1 MGNNSPEKHSY
12 QSLLKWTC
20 QLLGAQRRYPFL
32 FLSCLSV
39 LMSLCSVCPTVFQ
52 TESSF
57 LFWTHKGS
65 CEGCLVLW
73 DSPRLLL
80 FHPHL
85 FLISHLPLWAR
96 SLSSASPCRVVFF
109 FFLSPILKPCWLVAW
124 TQTPSAV
131 IHPIL
136 SSSGAPADGGCRFMT
151 HWLASSKNHPALHYT
166 QKVLYPFYVK
176 RTFSQVRFWQAWTYS
191 CAQRHANSKY
201 RLQQKAKT
209 VMLSVD
215 RASFSQTKKANCTS
229 LAAHRLAAC
238 KVYPL
243 FLLSRI
249 KHENIVALEDIYES
263 SNHLYLI
270 MQL

>member
-1 MGNNSPEKHSY
+1 MPAVGCSASLSFPF
-12 QSLLKWTC
+12 SLL
-20 QLLGAQRRYPFL
+20 
-32 FLSCLSV
+32 
-39 LMSLCSVCPTVFQ
+39 SLRLNV
-52 TESSF
+52 
-57 LFWTHKGS
+57 
-65 CEGCLVLW
+65 
-73 DSPRLLL
+73 SPRSAL
-80 FHPHL
+80 FVRQCFKLNPH
-85 FLISHLPLWAR
+85 FCSGLIKEVVKVVWSFETLPASCCSTPTF
-96 SLSSASPCRVVFF
+96 SLSATCPCEHAHCHLHLLAELFFF

-176 RTFSQVRFWQAWTYS
+176 RTFSQVRFWQAWMYS

>member
-109 FFLSPILKPCWLVAW
+109 FF
-124 TQTPSAV
+124 
-131 IHPIL
+131 
-136 SSSGAPADGGCRFMT
+136 
-151 HWLASSKNHPALHYT
+151 
-166 QKVLYPFYVK
+166 
-176 RTFSQVRFWQAWTYS
+176 
-191 CAQRHANSKY
+191 
-201 RLQQKAKT
+201 
-209 VMLSVD
+209 
-215 RASFSQTKKANCTS
+215 SFSNIKTLLVGCLDTDSQCRDPSYIVFFRCSCWWRLPLYDS
-229 LAAHRLAAC
+229 LISIL
-238 KVYPL
+238 
-243 FLLSRI
+243 
-249 KHENIVALEDIYES
+249 
-263 SNHLYLI
+263 
-270 MQL
+270 